1 MTPLQKRRQ
10 AKAIEEERA
19 KKVTHFREHTNKAL
33 LLISD
38 AAGDDKPLQLS
49 PETAE
54 VVYTVATSIGEA
66 VRKLRT
72 E

>member
-1 MTPLQKRRQ
+1 MTNLDERREAL
-10 AKAIEEERA
+10 AKEKERA
-19 KKVTHFREHTNKAL
+19 AVIAEFCASANRAL

-49 PETAE
+49 LETAE

-66 VRKLRT
+66 VRKLR